1 MSYPDATKQ
10 RINVPAGMA
19 QAGEP
24 TDAAAEVSRHLEH
37 ERELEHLNRLYAALS
52 ELNRTIARVES
63 REELFQEACKI
74 ATEKAGFQLA
84 WIGRPDARTHL
95 VTPVARGGNKQDYL
109 DEIRVYFDERPEGW
123 GPTGRCVRE
132 GKVQVFNDFA
142 NDPSTAPW
150 HAAATVR
157 GFRSVASIPIRFQGA
172 VWWR

>member
-1 MSYPDATKQ
+1 MSLPGWPRPASQPMPRPKFPATWSTSA
-10 RINVPAGMA
+10 R
-19 QAGEP
+19 
-24 TDAAAEVSRHLEH
+24 
-37 ERELEHLNRLYAALS
+37 LEHLNRLYAALS

-63 REELFQEACKI
+63 REELFHEACKI
-74 ATEKAGFQLA
+74 TTEKAGFQLA

-172 VWWR
+172 VWGR